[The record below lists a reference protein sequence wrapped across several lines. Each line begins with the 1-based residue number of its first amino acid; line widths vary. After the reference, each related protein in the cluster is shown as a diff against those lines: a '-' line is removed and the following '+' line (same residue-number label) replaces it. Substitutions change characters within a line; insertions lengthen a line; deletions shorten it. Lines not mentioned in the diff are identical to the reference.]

1 MNISITTIQ
10 SNLHWENKE
19 KNLSMFSNLIKEASE
34 ESKIVVLPEMFST
47 AFSMSPEALAE
58 SMDGD
63 SVKWMLNQAKASNKL
78 IVGSLII
85 KDNNSYYNRLIV
97 AQPNGELQHYNKR
110 HLFRYANEHLNYKG
124 GKDQL
129 IVDIEGVK
137 FAFFVCYDI
146 RFPVWSRNV
155 NLKYD
160 VAVYIA
166 NWPEKRRD
174 HWMTLLKAR
183 SIENQAFVIGV
194 NRIGD
199 DGNGIAHSGD
209 SMVFNPLGKKISI
222 TKPNESK
229 VETVKLNIESLND
242 YRAKFPAYLD
252 VDDFKISS

>member
-1 MNISITTIQ
+1 
-10 SNLHWENKE
+10 
-19 KNLSMFSNLIKEASE
+19 MFSNLITEASE
-34 ESKIVVLPEMFST
+34 ESKIVILPEMFST

-58 SMDGD
+58 TMDGN
-63 SVKWMLNQAKASNKL
+63 SVKWMLNEAKASNKL

-97 AQPNGELQHYNKR
+97 AQPNGKLQHYNKR
-110 HLFRYANEHLNYKG
+110 HLFRYANEHLNYEG

-155 NLKYD
+155 KLKYD

-209 SMVFNPLGKKISI
+209 SMVFNPLGEKISV
-222 TKPNESK
+222 TKPNELK